1 MNLNLAFFRAV
12 IISLIFLSQACS
24 NNSKPTL
31 DEDPILSEKS
41 DEPTS
46 GGELRLMES
55 EIYRNLLP
63 SSIEETVGYRIVS
76 QIHNSLLK
84 MNANNLNIEPCI
96 AKSWE
101 VNDEQTKY
109 TFHLRNN
116 IYFHEDKCYEN
127 KQSSQ
132 LKAEDVVFTF
142 ELLCGRLYNGGYNLL
157 LNNLIGSRDF
167 YEKKKDHIEGI
178 KTINDSTVV
187 FELIEPAPSIV
198 YLFASTKTSIISKV
212 AFEKY
217 GSDFTVGCGAFK
229 FNGLSEDSSFIY
241 LTKNQD
247 YFMYDKSGNKLPY
260 LDSVTIMINHE
271 GKDPTSLFIENDIMI
286 LYDVTENK
294 VEELFVEFNDK
305 FQTKKFILDRKA
317 ILGTDCYEFNIS
329 KPPFNNLNVRKAFS
343 YAINKKGILSNILG
357 GQGQAGN
364 KGVVPI
370 VETFQNYNYDTI
382 NGYEYNPK
390 LAKELLAKA
399 GYPNGENFPEV
410 VLELS
415 GGQNVQLDAAKEIQN
430 QIQNV
435 LNIQITIE
443 QGKLSSLIDRAA
455 NGKAQMSHF
464 TWLSEYPSPID
475 FLNLFYGADNPKD
488 INEYI
493 WPNVSRFKNDFY
505 DKTLEK
511 ALVTSSLEERFNL
524 YAKAESILMDQAPLI
539 VLWYPEAYN
548 VIHGYVKNLHF
559 NEMLHFDYSKVYIRK

>member
-1 MNLNLAFFRAV
+1 M
-12 IISLIFLSQACS
+12 C
-24 NNSKPTL
+24 
-31 DEDPILSEKS
+31 
-41 DEPTS
+41 
-46 GGELRLMES
+46 
-55 EIYRNLLP
+55 
-63 SSIEETVGYRIVS
+63 
-76 QIHNSLLK
+76 
-84 MNANNLNIEPCI
+84 
-96 AKSWE
+96 
-101 VNDEQTKY
+101 
-109 TFHLRNN
+109 
-116 IYFHEDKCYEN
+116 
-127 KQSSQ
+127 
-132 LKAEDVVFTF
+132 
-142 ELLCGRLYNGGYNLL
+142 
-157 LNNLIGSRDF
+157 
-167 YEKKKDHIEGI
+167 
-178 KTINDSTVV
+178 
-187 FELIEPAPSIV
+187 
-198 YLFASTKTSIISKV
+198 
-212 AFEKY
+212 
-217 GSDFTVGCGAFK
+217 
-229 FNGLSEDSSFIY
+229 
-241 LTKNQD
+241 
-247 YFMYDKSGNKLPY
+247 DKSGNKLPY

-357 GQGQAGN
+357 GQGQTGN

>member
-1 MNLNLAFFRAV
+1 MNLNLAFFRV
-12 IISLIFLSQACS
+12 IIFTLVFLLNSCT
-24 NNSKPTL
+24 NNSKNTL

-41 DEPTS
+41 DEPIY
-46 GGELRLMES
+46 GGDLRLMEN

-84 MNANNLNIEPCI
+84 MDANNLNIEPCI

-101 VNDEQTKY
+101 VNDKQTKY
-109 TFHLRNN
+109 TFHLKNN
-116 IYFHEDKCYEN
+116 IYFHDDLCYEN
-127 KQSSQ
+127 KQSSK

-142 ELLCGRLYNGGYNLL
+142 ELLCGKLYNGGYNLL

-178 KTINDSTVV
+178 KIIDDSTVV

-198 YLFASTKTSIISKV
+198 YLFASTKTSIISKI

-229 FNGLSEDSSFIY
+229 FSGLSQDSSFIY
-241 LTKNQD
+241 LTKNHD
-247 YFMYDKSGNKLPY
+247 YFMSDKYGNKLPY
-260 LDSVTIMINHE
+260 LDSVTIIINIE
-271 GKDPTSLFIENDIMI
+271 GKDPTSLFVENNIMI

-294 VEELFVEFNDK
+294 VEELFVEFHEE
-305 FQTKKFILDRKA
+305 FQKKKFVLDRKA
-317 ILGTDCYEFNIS
+317 ILGTDCYELNIS
-329 KPPFNNLNVRKAFS
+329 KPPFNDLNVRKAFS
-343 YAINKKGILSNILG
+343 YAINKKGIISNILE
-357 GQGQAGN
+357 GQGKPGS

-382 NGYEYNPK
+382 KGYEYNPE
-390 LAKELLAKA
+390 LAKEFLSKA

-415 GGQNVQLDAAKEIQN
+415 GGQSVQLDAAKEIQN

-435 LNIQITIE
+435 LNINITIE

-455 NGKAQMSHF
+455 NGQAQMSHF

-475 FLNLFYGADNPKD
+475 FLNLFYGADNPKN
-488 INEYI
+488 INDYI
-493 WPNVSRFKNDFY
+493 WPNVSRFKNDSY

-511 ALVTSSLEERFNL
+511 ALVTSNLEDRFNL
-524 YAKAESILMDQAPLI
+524 YAQAESILMDQAPLI